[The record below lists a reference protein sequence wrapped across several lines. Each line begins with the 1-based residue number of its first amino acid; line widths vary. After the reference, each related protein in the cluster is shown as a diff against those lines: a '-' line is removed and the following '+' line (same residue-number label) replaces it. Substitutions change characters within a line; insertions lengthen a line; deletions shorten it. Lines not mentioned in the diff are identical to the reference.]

1 MGEDSGDGVG
11 VDGKGVGGRW
21 KSGREER
28 GEGVGRVVVG
38 KNPLQGGGQ
47 AIFPTS
53 WHPIESVVPEV
64 IDSSW
69 AASMSLPPQLLCALP
84 KYVKGYPARSDS

>member
-11 VDGKGVGGRW
+11 VDGMGVGGRW

-28 GEGVGRVVVG
+28 VVEVVVG
-38 KNPLQGGGQ
+38 ENPLQGGGQ
-47 AIFPTS
+47 AIFSTS

-64 IDSSW
+64 IDSS
-69 AASMSLPPQLLCALP
+69 
-84 KYVKGYPARSDS
+84 